1 MKTNA
6 LATRTIHRLRGLKAV
21 PGAVPPVG
29 LVVLGILSVQVG
41 AAFSKSLFPAV
52 GPYGT
57 VFLRLFF
64 AALILMVAWRPR
76 VRGYNGRAY
85 LLVLL
90 FGLVF
95 AAMNSSFYAALDR
108 VPLGIA
114 VAVEFVGPLGI
125 AVFGS
130 RRPLDLLWAVLAAG
144 GIVLLTPLS
153 GASSEQIDPVG
164 IALALLAGVCWAAY
178 ILISVRVGRSFPGGN
193 GLALGTAVGA
203 VLVAPIGIWQGGQNL
218 LDWPLL
224 ATGAAVALL
233 SSVIPYSFELEAL
246 RKLPARVFGVL
257 MSIEPA
263 FAVIV
268 GFALLGEALGQR
280 ELLAVGLIT
289 AASIG
294 ATRFRAGRQGRE
306 GTSVEEAEISPKYY
320 SDT

>member
-1 MKTNA
+1 MKQNA
-6 LATRTIHRLRGLKAV
+6 LTTRTIRRLRGLRGLRAV

-41 AAFSKSLFPAV
+41 AAFAKSLFPV
-52 GPYGT
+52 LGPYGT
-57 VFLRLFF
+57 VFLRLVF
-64 AALILMVAWRPR
+64 AALILMIAWRPR
-76 VRGYNGRAY
+76 VRGHRGHDY

-95 AAMNSSFYAALDR
+95 AAMNTSFYAALDR
-108 VPLGIA
+108 LPLGVA
-114 VAVEFVGPLGI
+114 VTVEFVGPLGV

-130 RRPLDLLWAVLAAG
+130 RRLLDLLWAVLAAG
-144 GIVLLTPLS
+144 GIVLLTPLTPVS
-153 GASSEQIDPVG
+153 GVQIDPLG
-164 IALALLAGVCWAAY
+164 LALALVAGLCWAAY
-178 ILISVRVGRSFPGGN
+178 ILISVRVGRSFPGGT

-203 VLVAPIGIWQGGQNL
+203 VLVAPIGTIGIWQGGQQL
-218 LDWPLL
+218 LDWSLLWLLL

-263 FAVIV
+263 IAAIV
-268 GFALLGEALGQR
+268 GFVVLSEALGER
-280 ELLAVGLIT
+280 ELLALGLIT

-294 ATRFRAGRQGRE
+294 ATRFRAE
-306 GTSVEEAEISPKYY
+306 N
-320 SDT
+320 

>member
-1 MKTNA
+1 MKQNA
-6 LATRTIHRLRGLKAV
+6 LATRTIRRLRGLRAV

-29 LVVLGILSVQVG
+29 LVVLGILSVQIG
-41 AAFSKSLFPAV
+41 AAFAKALFPAL

-57 VFLRLFF
+57 VFLRLAF
-64 AALILMVAWRPR
+64 AALILMVVWRPR
-76 VRGYNGRAY
+76 VRGHRGRDY

-95 AAMNSSFYAALDR
+95 AAMNTSFYAALDR
-108 VPLGIA
+108 LPLGVA
-114 VAVEFVGPLGI
+114 VTVEFVGPLGV

-130 RRPLDLLWAVLAAG
+130 RRLLDLLWAVLAAG
-144 GIVLLTPLS
+144 GIVLLTPLTGVS
-153 GASSEQIDPVG
+153 GVQIDPLG
-164 IALALLAGVCWAAY
+164 LALALLAGLCWAAY
-178 ILISVRVGRSFPGGN
+178 ILISVRVGRSFPGGT

-203 VLVAPIGIWQGGQNL
+203 VLVAPIGIWQGGEQL

-263 FAVIV
+263 IAAIV
-268 GFALLGEALGQR
+268 GFVVLGEALGER
-280 ELLAVGLIT
+280 ELLALGLIT

-294 ATRFRAGRQGRE
+294 ATRFRAE
-306 GTSVEEAEISPKYY
+306 N
-320 SDT
+320 

>member
-1 MKTNA
+1 
-6 LATRTIHRLRGLKAV
+6 V
-21 PGAVPPVG
+21 E

-41 AAFSKSLFPAV
+41 AAFAKTLFPIS

-57 VFLRLFF
+57 VFLRLAF
-64 AALILMVAWRPR
+64 AALILMIVWRPR
-76 VRGYNGRAY
+76 IRGHTRRDY

-95 AAMNSSFYAALDR
+95 AAMNTSFYASLDR
-108 VPLGIA
+108 LPLGIA
-114 VAVEFVGPLGI
+114 VTVEFTGPLGV

-130 RRPLDLLWAVLAAG
+130 RRPLDLLWALLAAG
-144 GIVLLTPLS
+144 GIVLLTPVS
-153 GASSEQIDPVG
+153 GVSGMLIDPMG
-164 IALALLAGVCWAAY
+164 LALALLAGLCWAAY

-193 GLALGTAVGA
+193 GLALATAVGA
-203 VLVAPIGIWQGGQNL
+203 TLVAPLGIWQGGQHL
-218 LDWPLL
+218 LEWSLL

-263 FAVIV
+263 IAAIV
-268 GFALLGEALGQR
+268 GFVVLGEGLGER
-280 ELLAVGLIT
+280 ELVALGLIT

-294 ATRFRAGRQGRE
+294 ATRFRAK
-306 GTSVEEAEISPKYY
+306 S
-320 SDT
+320 

>member
-1 MKTNA
+1 MKQNA
-6 LATRTIHRLRGLKAV
+6 LATRTIRRLRGLGAV

-41 AAFSKSLFPAV
+41 AAFAKALFPAL
-52 GPYGT
+52 GPNGT

-64 AALILMVAWRPR
+64 AALILMIVWRPR
-76 VRGYNGRAY
+76 VRGHKGRDY

-90 FGLVF
+90 FGLVL
-95 AAMNSSFYAALDR
+95 AAMNTSFYAAIDR
-108 VPLGIA
+108 LPLGVA
-114 VAVEFVGPLGI
+114 VTVEFVGPLGV

-130 RRPLDLLWAVLAAG
+130 RRLLDLLWAILAAG
-144 GIVLLTPLS
+144 GIVLLTPLTGVSGVS
-153 GASSEQIDPVG
+153 GAQIDPLG
-164 IALALLAGVCWAAY
+164 LTLALLAGVCWAAY
-178 ILISVRVGRSFPGGN
+178 ILISVRVGRSFPGGT
-193 GLALGTAVGA
+193 GLALGMAVGA
-203 VLVAPIGIWQGGQNL
+203 VLVAPIGIWQGGQQM

-263 FAVIV
+263 IAAIV
-268 GFALLGEALGQR
+268 GFVVLGEALGER
-280 ELLAVGLIT
+280 ELLAIGLVT

-294 ATRFRAGRQGRE
+294 ATRFRAE
-306 GTSVEEAEISPKYY
+306 S
-320 SDT
+320 